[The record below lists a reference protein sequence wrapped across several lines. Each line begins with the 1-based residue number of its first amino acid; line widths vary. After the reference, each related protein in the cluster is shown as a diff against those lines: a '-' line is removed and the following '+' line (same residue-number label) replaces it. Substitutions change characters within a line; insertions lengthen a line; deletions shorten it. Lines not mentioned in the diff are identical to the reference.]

1 MTLKMFVKKIR
12 SYFLLG
18 AIVGLSMGLSAQEI
32 STSTSESA
40 VIQKASKVIDAW
52 HLAAADADFDQYFSL
67 MTNKGVFVGTDAT
80 EHWENKAFKSFSKP
94 YFSAGKAWSFTSL
107 ERHIYHNDRAVWFD
121 ELLDTQMGICRGSG
135 VLELEDGQWK
145 IAHYVLSI
153 AVPNDHVSSLL
164 ELKKAQ
170 DSISIM
176 RLKGLKQ

>member
-1 MTLKMFVKKIR
+1 MTK
-12 SYFLLG
+12 
-18 AIVGLSMGLSAQEI
+18 E
-32 STSTSESA
+32 
-40 VIQKASKVIDAW
+40 
-52 HLAAADADFDQYFSL
+52 
-67 MTNKGVFVGTDAT
+67 GVFVGTDAG

-94 YFSAGKAWSFTSL
+94 YFNAGKAWSFTSL
-107 ERHIYHNDRAVWFD
+107 ERHIYQNDSAVWFD

-135 VLELEDGQWK
+135 VLEIEDGQWK

-153 AVPNDHVSSLL
+153 AVPNDQVSKLL